1 VNRRTMQRVSHALSE
16 PRNKATALGSLTVL
30 PMLVWW
36 AGWYPA
42 IMSSDS
48 VDQWGQVL
56 SFEFFNSHPITHT
69 AYLWIISLVWQTPG
83 AVALLQ
89 VLLFAV
95 VLAVVSRR
103 LVQIGVRTWMAVTV
117 VWVIA
122 LLPMTAVTAIAIWKD
137 VPFTLAM
144 GWVFTEL
151 ILLAKNKARYWRTW
165 HGPVRLG
172 IGLGLMW
179 ALRANGKLT
188 VIAFV
193 IALAI
198 GFHTHWRRLLLM
210 GSAVVGVGFVLPILL
225 IVVLPVTNQ
234 RFEPA
239 QVFMPD
245 VGAVVVHDRD
255 ALSSEDLALVTAVAP
270 LAIWESQYRCGNS
283 APLVFHPDFSNAA
296 IQSDPSSYRALV
308 IDTVFNA
315 SGTVAGHRWCAGEYL
330 LSPYNRT
337 DTFVHRPPFD
347 IWENDLG
354 LERAPL
360 SDRAYDTTLWAYQVA
375 EHPRLEW
382 LTWRPAVYVLLGL
395 ITYAAV
401 WWRRR
406 LWPLEWIGLFF
417 ILHLGNVWATS
428 PSHEFRY
435 AFGLYLISLASVPI
449 WYLIAKP
456 GRAKITT

>member
-1 VNRRTMQRVSHALSE
+1 MQRVFNALSE
-16 PRNKATALGSLTVL
+16 PRSKATALGSMTVL

-69 AYLWIISLVWQTPG
+69 AYLWLISLVWETPA
-83 AVALLQ
+83 AVALVQ
-89 VLLFAV
+89 VLLVALL
-95 VLAVVSRR
+95 LAVVARR
-103 LVQIGVRTWMAVTV
+103 LVEIGVRVWMAIAT

-122 LLPMTAVTAIAIWKD
+122 LLPMTGVTAIAIWKD

-151 ILLAKNKARYWRTW
+151 VLLARNRTRYWATW

-172 IGLGLMW
+172 VALGLMW
-179 ALRANGKLT
+179 ALRANGKIT
-188 VIAFV
+188 VIVFV
-193 IALAI
+193 VALAI
-198 GFHTHWRRLLLM
+198 GFHAQWRKLLLM

-225 IVVLPVTNQ
+225 LAALPVTVQ
-234 RFEPA
+234 PFESA

-245 VGAVVVHDRD
+245 VGAVVIHDRS
-255 ALSSEDLALVTAVAP
+255 ALSLDDLELVTAVAP
-270 LAIWESQYRCGNS
+270 LAIWESQYTCGNS
-283 APLVFHPDFSNAA
+283 APLVFHPDFNNSVV
-296 IQSDPSSYRALV
+296 QQDPALYRTLILHAV
-308 IDTVFNA
+308 VGA
-315 SGTVAGHRWCAGEYL
+315 PSTVAGHRWCAGEYL

-360 SDRAYDTTLWAYQVA
+360 SDRAYDATLWAYQVV

-401 WWRRR
+401 WWRRTLR
-406 LWPLEWIGLFF
+406 PLEWIGLFF
-417 ILHLGNVWATS
+417 VIHLGNVWATS

-435 AFGLYLISLASVPI
+435 AFGLYLISLASVPL
-449 WYLIAKP
+449 WYLIANTE
-456 GRAKITT
+456 RAKISS

>member
-1 VNRRTMQRVSHALSE
+1 MIRVLEDPRRR
-16 PRNKATALGSLTVL
+16 ATALGSLTIL
-30 PMLVWW
+30 PLMVWW

-56 SFEFFNSHPITHT
+56 SFEFYSSHPITHT
-69 AYLWIISLVWQTPG
+69 AYLWVISLVWQTPA
-83 AVALLQ
+83 AVALVQ
-89 VLLFAV
+89 VLLFAAL
-95 VLAVVSRR
+95 LAVIARR
-103 LVQIGVRTWMAVTV
+103 LVQIGTALWIAVAT

-122 LLPMTAVTAIAIWKD
+122 LLPMTAVTAITIWKD

-151 ILLAKNKARYWRTW
+151 ILLAKNRTRYWATW

-172 IGLGLMW
+172 LGLGLMW

-188 VIAFV
+188 VTVFV
-193 IALAI
+193 VALAI
-198 GFHTHWRRLLLM
+198 GFHAEWRRLLLM

-225 IVVLPVTNQ
+225 LATLPVTTQ
-234 RFEPA
+234 PFASA

-245 VGAVVVHDRD
+245 VGAVVIHDRD
-255 ALSSEDLALVTAVAP
+255 ALSLDDLELVAAVAP
-270 LAIWESQYRCGNS
+270 LAVWESQYACGNA
-283 APLVFHPDFSNAA
+283 APLVFHPDFNNSVVQQDRA
-296 IQSDPSSYRALV
+296 SYRALILHAV
-308 IDTVFNA
+308 VGA
-315 SGTVAGHRWCAGEYL
+315 PGTVAGHRWCAGEYL

-337 DTFVHRPPFD
+337 DTFIHRPPFD

-354 LERAPL
+354 LARAPL
-360 SDRAYDTTLWAYQVA
+360 SDRAYDTTLWAYQLV
-375 EHPRLEW
+375 ERPIVEW
-382 LTWRPAVYVLLGL
+382 LTWRPAVYVLFGL
-395 ITYAAV
+395 IAYAAV

-417 ILHLGNVWATS
+417 VIHLGNVWATS

-435 AFGLYLISLASVPI
+435 AFGLYLISLASVPL
-449 WYLIAKP
+449 WYLIADP
-456 GRAKITT
+456 GRAKISR

>member
-1 VNRRTMQRVSHALSE
+1 
-16 PRNKATALGSLTVL
+16 
-30 PMLVWW
+30 MLVWW

-69 AYLWIISLVWQTPG
+69 AYLWIISLAWQTPG

-89 VLLFAV
+89 VLLFAAL
-95 VLAVVSRR
+95 LAVISRR

-151 ILLAKNKARYWRTW
+151 ILVARNRARYWKTW

-188 VIAFV
+188 VIVFV

-198 GFHTHWRRLLLM
+198 GFHTQWRRLLLM

-255 ALSSEDLALVTAVAP
+255 ALSSDDLALVTAVAP

-296 IQSDPSSYRALV
+296 IQSDPSAYRALV
-308 IDTVFNA
+308 IDAAFSA
-315 SGTVAGHRWCAGEYL
+315 PGTVVGHRWCAGEYL

-337 DTFVHRPPFD
+337 NTFVHRPPFD

-354 LERAPL
+354 LERTPL
-360 SDRAYDTTLWAYQVA
+360 SDRAYDATLWAYQVV

-417 ILHLGNVWATS
+417 VIHLGNVWATS